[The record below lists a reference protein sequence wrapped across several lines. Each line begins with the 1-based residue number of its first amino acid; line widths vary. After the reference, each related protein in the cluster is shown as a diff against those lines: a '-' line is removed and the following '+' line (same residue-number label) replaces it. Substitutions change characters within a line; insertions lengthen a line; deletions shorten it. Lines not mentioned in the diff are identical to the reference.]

1 MGGADRTQLD
11 QRRTQL
17 GQRRLQ
23 PGGLL
28 FFQIGQHS
36 PEPVVIQ
43 APLGVVQIE
52 FARHL
57 VDGQQPGHRL
67 LPLKLLRLEDLIA
80 TKAIQGLFY
89 HPLHLA
95 VRHKQQVVQILPHH
109 LQQVGVP
116 HPDAS
121 ARLGNILPL
130 MGTGEITL
138 IKEKNI

>member
-1 MGGADRTQLD
+1 MGGADHA
-11 QRRTQL
+11 QL

-28 FFQIGQHS
+28 FQIGHHS
-36 PEPVVIQ
+36 PEPVVVQ
-43 APLGVVQIE
+43 APLGVVLTE

-57 VDGQQPGHRL
+57 VDGQQPGLRL
-67 LPLKLLRLEDLIA
+67 LPLKLLRLEALLA
-80 TKAIQGLFY
+80 TKALQGLFY
-89 HPLHLA
+89 HPLHLT
-95 VRHKQQVVQILPHH
+95 VRHHKQQVVQILPHN

-121 ARLGNILPL
+121 AGLGNILPL

-138 IKEKNI
+138 M